1 MVHDMADYMG
11 YKKLADIK
19 DKVEEDE
26 RIGKIIDDIL
36 IKRTLFTKSK
46 LDSIYNEKKDF
57 YFDAEKALEYR
68 LIDEII

>member
-1 MVHDMADYMG
+1 MVHDMADYIG

-26 RIGKIIDDIL
+26 RLGKVIDDIL
-36 IKRTLFTKSK
+36 ISKTKFTKDK
-46 LDSIYNEKKDF
+46 LDKIYKEKKDF
-57 YFDAEKALEYR
+57 YFDAEKALEYG